1 MKKIAYVFLASMLAL
16 LVASCKTVDDADT
29 HITHIEL
36 AYYNHLAEPIE
47 IKDAEV
53 IETICAYIKQVG
65 GERAKSSKG
74 TYGIPY
80 ILTLHYDAG
89 ESLVFYL
96 WDESRYS
103 TSLDTDED
111 GFSYFYMDD
120 VSELHRY
127 IKERYPFE
135 PPTIK

>member
-16 LVASCKTVDDADT
+16 LVASCKMVDDADT

-65 GERAKSSKG
+65 GERAESTKG
-74 TYGIPY
+74 IYGIPY
-80 ILTLHYDAG
+80 ILTLYSDAD
-89 ESLVFYL
+89 EPFVFYL
-96 WDESRYS
+96 WNEGKYS
-103 TSLDTDED
+103 TSRDTDED
-111 GFSYFYMDD
+111 GFSYFYLDD
-120 VSELHRY
+120 VSELYRY
-127 IKERYPFE
+127 VKERYPFE
-135 PPTIK
+135 PPTVK